1 MRMSI
6 TIAAAGA
13 LVAACGQQDQ
23 PAGGITAE
31 ESRALNEHAETLDVS
46 PDSLTAEEADFG
58 NDEWIQAE
66 TGNTAL
72 NAQ

>member
-31 ESRALNEHAETLDVS
+31 ESRALNEHAETLDAS
-46 PDSLTAEEADFG
+46 PDSLTADEADFG